1 MRNNYGFTM
10 AEVLI
15 TLGIIGVV
23 AAMTLPGLVAA
34 YRDKVYTAQ
43 SKKAYSAVLNA
54 INMAKAAEGLSDYT
68 GIYDTSTTS
77 DITARKILKYMKVT
91 KYCGNTAG
99 CWAKKTKYQSRT
111 NNGSGSVAVS
121 NYFSNTSW
129 AKAVL
134 ADGSTIGFVLYKK
147 QDPGNTPGGWGGI
160 GDNCLTQF
168 NNRVRDENGNYTG
181 EIRTSTGNQ
190 CGQIIFDS
198 NGDKGPNQLGAD
210 TFSFVVKSNK
220 IVQYQGSFYDVL
232 SGGILR
238 YENYSEGSF

>member
-23 AAMTLPGLVAA
+23 AAITLPGLVAA
-34 YRDKVYTAQ
+34 YKDKVYIAQ
-43 SKKAYSAVLNA
+43 AKKAYSTVMNA
-54 INMAKAAEGLSDYT
+54 INMAKAEEGLSDYT

-77 DITARKILKYMKVT
+77 DVTARKILKFMKVT

-99 CWAKKTKYQSRT
+99 CWAKKTKYQYRT
-111 NNGSGSVAVS
+111 NNGRGSVAVL
-121 NYFSNTSW
+121 NYFGSTSW

-134 ADGSTIGFVLYKK
+134 ADGSTIGFYLYEKK
-147 QDPGNTPGGWGGI
+147 DPGNTPGASGVI

-168 NNRVRDENGNYTG
+168 NNRVIDENGNYTG
-181 EIRTSTGNQ
+181 EIRITTDNR

-198 NGDKGPNQLGAD
+198 NGEKGPNQFGAD
-210 TFSFVVKSNK
+210 TFSFIVRSNK
-220 IVQYQGSFYDVL
+220 IVQYAGKFYDVL
-232 SGGILR
+232 SRDILI